1 MKNNLLSLILLTSLI
16 FGFTACQQTIK
27 KEKTSP
33 TLPPAAQGEL
43 VVDAVGNE
51 LNSTNTDEKDL
62 GTDNLSDLDSGF
74 SDVQNI

>member
-16 FGFTACQQTIK
+16 FGLTACQQTIK

-33 TLPPAAQGEL
+33 NLPPAAQGEL
-43 VVDAVGNE
+43 VVDAVGND
-51 LNSTNTDEKDL
+51 LNSANTDEKDL